1 MSNFDSIDI
10 EGKGFIVSTETS
22 SGYSGSDQ
30 KDLEYLSFWRKRTE
44 PTMNKVFKAI
54 EKELA
59 AMANGPDAP
68 KLIMGPLTDTT
79 KKLERV
85 WEEKIDGMDVPSH
98 MQKGN
103 GQCIYRMRLWPKGPA
118 NKVDVLLFVETL
130 PSAEVRDGWKGRLL
144 AAIEQDVKYDDNVP
158 QL

>member
-1 MSNFDSIDI
+1 MSHFDSIDLP
-10 EGKGFIVSTETS
+10 GNGFIVSKETS

-30 KDLEYLSFWRKRTE
+30 KDLEKLAYWRKMTE
-44 PTMNKVFKAI
+44 PTMKKVFKAI

-68 KLIMGPLTDTT
+68 KLINGPVSAMKD
-79 KKLERV
+79 KLEIV
-85 WEEKIDGMDVPSH
+85 WEEKMDGLDVPYH
-98 MQKGN
+98 MKKGN

-130 PSAEVRDGWKGRLL
+130 PSVEVRDGWKSRLL
-144 AAIEQDVKYDDNVP
+144 AAIERDVKYDDNVP
-158 QL
+158 SL

>member
-30 KDLEYLSFWRKRTE
+30 KDLEYLAFWRKRTE
-44 PTMNKVFKAI
+44 PTMNKVFKVI

-68 KLIMGPLTDTT
+68 KLMTGPLTGMRE
-79 KKLERV
+79 KLEKV
-85 WEEKIDGMDVPSH
+85 WEEKISSLDVPSH
-98 MQKGN
+98 MKKGN

-130 PSAEVRDGWKGRLL
+130 PSAEVRDGWKSRLL
-144 AAIEQDVKYDDNVP
+144 AAIERDVKYDDNVP